1 MAKEISGFIKLQIKG
16 GQANPAPPVGP
27 ALGQRGVNI
36 MEFCKAFNDKTKSI
50 AGKPVPVEITVYKD
64 KKFDFKIKSPPASFY
79 IKEAVKLKGGSKEP
93 GRNIVASISKK
104 QLESI
109 AKEKMNDLNAHA
121 IEEAIK
127 IIAGS
132 ARSMGIEVKE

>member
-16 GQANPAPPVGP
+16 GQATPAPHVGP
-27 ALGQRGVNI
+27 ALGQLGVPI
-36 MEFCKAFNDKTKSI
+36 MEFCKAFNDKTKAM

-64 KKFDFKIKSPPASFY
+64 KKFDFKIKSPPASFF

-104 QLESI
+104 QLEDI
-109 AKEKMNDLNAHA
+109 ATQKMNDLNAHDL
-121 IEEAIK
+121 EEAVK